1 MSVQMAS
8 FTVLE
13 FQNLLKIGP
22 EFTCVKSKL
31 LLFGTLVVSFI
42 IFILQKKKK
51 SGKYKQTRKSVY
63 LTLTNFVSCHYQEKH
78 FRF

>member
-1 MSVQMAS
+1 MAS

-51 SGKYKQTRKSVY
+51 VENISRPENQC
-63 LTLTNFVSCHYQEKH
+63 TL
-78 FRF
+78 R